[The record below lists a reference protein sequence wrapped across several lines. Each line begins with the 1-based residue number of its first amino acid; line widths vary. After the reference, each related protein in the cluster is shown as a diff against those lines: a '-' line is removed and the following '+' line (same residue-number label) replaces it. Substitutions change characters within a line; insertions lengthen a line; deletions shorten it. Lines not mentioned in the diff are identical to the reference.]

1 MVMGGQAVLLFGEPR
16 LTPDIDVTLGVGIDR
31 LTSEAVNLSPDRA
44 RRPRCERGEE
54 KARSHSPAYGKVLDK
69 AQRRIS
75 AVAAMGGDRFTAS
88 QPSEEKGARI
98 DEAIVEKEEK
108 KGFRVGGINRLLL
121 LRTRYFTDSGILGT
135 KEFVSRHCRR
145 FQDLFTRQRQE
156 KRPRPVAGLVEVYS
170 LKRLAEVAP

>member
-1 MVMGGQAVLLFGEPR
+1 MGA
-16 LTPDIDVTLGVGIDR
+16 DD
-31 LTSEAVNLSPDRA
+31 SEAVNLSPDRA

-98 DEAIVEKEEK
+98 DEAILEKEEK
-108 KGFRVGGINRLLL
+108 KGFQVAGINRLL

-135 KEFVSRHCRR
+135 KEFVSRYYKLFEARFVSRR
-145 FQDLFTRQRQE
+145 DRQPQ
-156 KRPRPVAGLVEVYS
+156 PIAGLDGVYS
-170 LKRLAEVAP
+170 LKRFAEAVP